1 LAIAVNLLKSRLRP
15 ICVIVPAE
23 LRGAVTRAS
32 PTDVSAANPGITKL
46 TFNVPVVIERNDVLL
61 TLRSDTLPHLYDV
74 LGWLRGN
81 GQLNGRAHP
90 SPGLGV
96 LLEVTSVR
104 LMFQQMGLPR
114 RVADA
119 QGLPYA
125 GRINPR
131 SPMWMGFA
139 DQQVAGSGPATI
151 TSFQGNR
158 SARLTDARRG
168 DYFDNG
174 AVQHLSHVLLDLEPF
189 YSDDEPY
196 TERVQY
202 MFRSNPIPSAGD
214 ADQYTDGGGPSFIGN
229 VFQGTGDAEKN
240 AGAQQTFG
248 GAHRIGHLAA
258 LQRSS
263 RAADGTPLH
272 IRMDGPGFDALDVP
286 DGSHQP
292 KLQFT
297 AFMPTA
303 ECFARMRRNQAS
315 LDLAKREGVTDDD
328 NGLERFITATRR
340 QNFLVPPRRHRIFPL
355 LELV

>member
-1 LAIAVNLLKSRLRP
+1 MAIAVNLLKSRLRP

-189 YSDDEPY
+189 HSDDEPY
-196 TERVQY
+196 SERVQY

-248 GAHRIGHLAA
+248 GAKENDSGEIGAVHGFLHYLRDTFCLAILLVHHLGK
-258 LQRSS
+258 Q
-263 RAADGTPLH
+263 
-272 IRMDGPGFDALDVP
+272 DA
-286 DGSHQP
+286 
-292 KLQFT
+292 
-297 AFMPTA
+297 
-303 ECFARMRRNQAS
+303 
-315 LDLAKREGVTDDD
+315 
-328 NGLERFITATRR
+328 
-340 QNFLVPPRRHRIFPL
+340 
-355 LELV
+355 LELVEVLIEDVDPREASTLAHVATDLERLLALRRSLPRTRAHLVAA